1 MKRLAYPTLLAA
13 FFLCI
18 LLPMG
23 FHGLWIPDESR
34 NAQISQAMLQSGDWV
49 SPHLLGLRYFEKP
62 TGGYWLTAASQ
73 ALFGQNLF
81 GVRFASALV
90 TALSTLL
97 VLLVARRLWNDP
109 RRTWAAGVLYLSFG
123 LIAGQAGYANLD
135 PQFTLCVNLSLG
147 ALWFAFDAATPRGRF
162 AAWSL
167 LGAACAFG
175 FMTKGFLAFL
185 LPVIVALPYAV
196 LQKRLGQL
204 LRYGPLA
211 VMVAALVS
219 APWAL
224 LIHAREPDFW
234 NFFFWHEHIRRFAG
248 DDAQHGRPF
257 WFFVPLLLASA
268 LPWAVLVLPAL
279 RDGVKGWRAPKTLFV
294 LLWLVMPFLFF
305 SLAKGKLPTYIMPCF
320 APLALL
326 IADAI
331 GRALQQRRLLALKCN
346 GALNLLLGSG
356 ALAGLLFMQARH
368 PQYHDEL
375 PSVLMI
381 VLVCVAWIVTGLLQL
396 LRPTRFW
403 AAPALAAWLLVALV
417 PNAMPNKL
425 IDSKMPD
432 QFIAQ
437 HLEAL
442 RGARSLLSN
451 DLGAATSLAW
461 RTGRSD
467 VTLFNTEGELKYG
480 LRNYPEGQGRS
491 IPDQDIRAWIDRARA
506 EGSIGVVM
514 RVNSDDDEA
523 ELALLPSDAISYR
536 QNHIVVLLI
545 PQAAP

>member
-1 MKRLAYPTLLAA
+1 MKRLAYPTLIAA
-13 FFLCI
+13 LVLCV
-18 LLPMG
+18 LLPMA

-62 TGGYWLTAASQ
+62 TGGYWLIAASQ
-73 ALFGQNLF
+73 AVFGQNLF

-97 VLLVARRLWNDP
+97 VILVARRLWNDP
-109 RRTWAAGVLYLSFG
+109 RRTWAAGLLYLSFG

-147 ALWFAFDAATPRGRF
+147 ALWLAFDATTARLRF

-167 LGAACAFG
+167 LGVACAFG

-185 LPVIVALPYAV
+185 LPVIVGLPYAV
-196 LQKRLGQL
+196 LQKRLGEL

-211 VMVAALVS
+211 VLVAALVS

-234 NFFFWHEHIRRFAG
+234 NFFFWHEHIRRFAAQ
-248 DDAQHGRPF
+248 DAQHGRPI
-257 WFFVPLLLASA
+257 WFFVPLLFASA
-268 LPWAVLVLPAL
+268 LPWAVLILPAL
-279 RDGVKGWRAPKTLFV
+279 RNALQGWRDAKRLFL
-294 LLWLVMPFLFF
+294 LLWFAMPFLFF

-326 IADAI
+326 MADAI
-331 GRALQQRRLLALKCN
+331 GRALPQGRLLALKLN
-346 GALNLLLGSG
+346 GALNLLLGSV

-368 PQYHDEL
+368 PQYYDEL
-375 PSVLMI
+375 PSVLM
-381 VLVCVAWIVTGLLQL
+381 VALACTAWLLAGLLQL
-396 LRPTRFW
+396 LQPQRLW
-403 AAPALAAWLLVALV
+403 AAPAFAAWLLVALV
-417 PNAMPNKL
+417 PNAMPNKMVN
-425 IDSKMPD
+425 SKMPD
-432 QFIAQ
+432 QFIAE
-437 HLEAL
+437 HLDQL
-442 RGARSLLSN
+442 KGARSLLSN

-461 RTGRSD
+461 RTQRSD
-467 VTLFNTEGELKYG
+467 INLFNTEGELKYG
-480 LRNYPEGQGRS
+480 LGYPEGQGRS
-491 IPDQDIRAWIDRARA
+491 IAPRDIRAWVERARA

-514 RVNSDDDEA
+514 RVNDEA
-523 ELALLPSDAISYR
+523 DEKDLALLPSDAISYR
-536 QNHIVVLLI
+536 QNHLVVLLI
-545 PQAAP
+545 PKAAP

>member
-1 MKRLAYPTLLAA
+1 MNRLAYPKLLAA
-13 FFLCI
+13 FVLCI

-34 NAQISQAMLQSGDWV
+34 NAQITQAMLQTGDWV

-62 TGGYWLTAASQ
+62 TGGYWLTAISQ
-73 ALFGQNLF
+73 AVFGQNLF

-90 TALSTLL
+90 SALSTLL
-97 VLLVARRLWNDP
+97 VILVARRLWNDP
-109 RRTWAAGVLYLSFG
+109 RRTWTAGLLYMSFG

-135 PQFTLCVNLSLG
+135 PQFTLCVNLSLV
-147 ALWFAFDAATPRGRF
+147 ALWYAFDAATTRGRL

-185 LPVIVALPYAV
+185 LPVLIGLPYAV
-196 LQKRLGQL
+196 LQRRFGEL

-211 VMVAALVS
+211 VLVAAAVS
-219 APWAL
+219 APWVL
-224 LIHAREPDFW
+224 MIHAREPDFW
-234 NFFFWHEHIRRFAG
+234 NFFFWHEHIRRFAAE
-248 DDAQHGRPF
+248 DAQHTRPF
-257 WFFVPLLLASA
+257 WFFVPLLFASA
-268 LPWAVLVLPAL
+268 LPWAVLILPAL
-279 RDGVKGWRAPKTLFV
+279 RDGFKGWRQSKTLFV

-326 IADAI
+326 IADCL
-331 GRALQQRRLLALKCN
+331 GRALQNRRLLALRLN

-356 ALAGLLFMQARH
+356 ALAGLLVMQARH

-381 VLVCVAWIVTGLLQL
+381 ALVCIAWVVTGLLQL

-403 AAPALAAWLLVALV
+403 AAPALAVWLLVALV

-425 IDSKMPD
+425 IGSKMPD
-432 QFIAQ
+432 QFIAE
-437 HLEAL
+437 HLDAL
-442 RGARSLLSN
+442 SESHKLLSN
-451 DLGAATSLAW
+451 DLGAATALAW

-467 VTLFNTEGELKYG
+467 VTLFNTVGELKYG

-491 IPDQDIRAWIDRARA
+491 VGNDEIRAWIDQART
-506 EGSIGVVM
+506 EGSVGVVM
-514 RVNSDDDEA
+514 RVNSADDEA
-523 ELALLPSDAISYR
+523 ELAMLPSDAVSYR

-545 PQAAP
+545 PQAKP

>member
-1 MKRLAYPTLLAA
+1 MTRLAYPPLLAA
-13 FFLCI
+13 FVLCI
-18 LLPMG
+18 LLPLG

-34 NAQISQAMLQSGDWV
+34 NAQIAQAMLQSGDWV

-62 TGGYWLTAASQ
+62 TGGYWLIALSQ
-73 ALFGQNLF
+73 AVFGQNLF
-81 GVRFASALV
+81 SVRFASALV
-90 TALSTLL
+90 SALSTLL
-97 VLLVARRLWNDP
+97 VILVARRLWSDP
-109 RRTWAAGVLYLSFG
+109 RRTWAAGTLYLSFG

-135 PQFTLCVNLSLG
+135 PQFTLCVNLSLA
-147 ALWFAFDAATPRGRF
+147 ALWYAFDAVTPRGRL
-162 AAWSL
+162 AAWCL

-185 LPVIVALPYAV
+185 LPVIVGVPYAL
-196 LQKRLGQL
+196 LQKRIGDL

-211 VMVAALVS
+211 VLVAVLVS

-224 LIHAREPDFW
+224 MIHAREPDFW

-248 DDAQHGRPF
+248 EDAQHSRPL
-257 WFFVPLLLASA
+257 WFFVPLLFASA
-268 LPWAVLVLPAL
+268 MPWAVMIFPAL
-279 RDGVKGWRAPKTLFV
+279 RRGLQGWRESRALFL
-294 LLWLVMPFLFF
+294 LLWFVMPFLFF

-326 IADAI
+326 MADSLI
-331 GRALQQRRLLALKCN
+331 RALQQRKLIALRLN
-346 GALNLLLGSG
+346 GALNLVLGSG

-381 VLVCVAWIVTGLLQL
+381 VLVCLAWLLAGLLQL
-396 LRPTRFW
+396 LRPSRLW
-403 AAPALAAWLLVALV
+403 AAPAFAAWLLVALV

-425 IDSKMPD
+425 VDSKMPD
-432 QFIAQ
+432 QFIAE
-437 HLEAL
+437 HLDEL

-451 DLGAATSLAW
+451 DLGAATALAW
-461 RTGRSD
+461 RTQRSD
-467 VTLFNTEGELKYG
+467 ITLFNTMGELKYG
-480 LRNYPEGQGRS
+480 LTSYPEGQGRS
-491 IPDQDIRAWIDRARA
+491 IDPVDIHAWIDRARA

-514 RVNSDDDEA
+514 RVNSASDEE
-523 ELALLPSDAISYR
+523 ELAMLPSDAISYR

-545 PQAAP
+545 PQASL

>member
-13 FFLCI
+13 FVLCV
-18 LLPMG
+18 LLPTV

-73 ALFGQNLF
+73 AVFGQNLF

-97 VLLVARRLWNDP
+97 VILVARRLWNDP
-109 RRTWAAGVLYLSFG
+109 RRTWAAGLLYLSFG

-135 PQFTLCVNLSLG
+135 PQFTLCVNLSIG
-147 ALWFAFDAATPRGRF
+147 ALWFAFDATTARGRF

-175 FMTKGFLAFL
+175 LMTKGFLAFL

-196 LQKRLGQL
+196 LHKRVGEL

-211 VMVAALVS
+211 VLVAALVC

-234 NFFFWHEHIRRFAG
+234 NFFFWNEHIRRFAAE
-248 DDAQHGRPF
+248 DAQHGRPI
-257 WFFVPLLLASA
+257 WFFVPLLFASA
-268 LPWAVLVLPAL
+268 LPWAVLIFPAL
-279 RDGVKGWRAPKTLFV
+279 RNGFKGWRDSRLVFL
-294 LLWLVMPFLFF
+294 LLWFVMPFLFF

-326 IADAI
+326 MADAI
-331 GRALQQRRLLALKCN
+331 GRALQQQKLVALKLN
-346 GALNLLLGSG
+346 GALNLLLGSV
-356 ALAGLLFMQARH
+356 ALAGLVFMQASH

-381 VLVCVAWIVTGLLQL
+381 GLVCAAWLVAGLLQL
-396 LRPTRFW
+396 LRPNSLW
-403 AAPALAAWLLVALV
+403 AAPAFAAWLLVALV
-417 PNAMPNKL
+417 PNAMPNRMVN
-425 IDSKMPD
+425 SKMPD
-432 QFIAQ
+432 QFIAE
-437 HLEAL
+437 HLEQL
-442 RGARSLLSN
+442 KGARSLLSN
-451 DLGAATSLAW
+451 DLGAATALAW
-461 RTGRSD
+461 RTQRSD
-467 VTLFNTEGELKYG
+467 INLFNTEGELKYG
-480 LRNYPEGQGRS
+480 LAYPEGQGRS
-491 IPDQDIRAWIDRARA
+491 VALEDIHAWIDRARA

-514 RVNSDDDEA
+514 RVNSASDEA
-523 ELALLPSDAISYR
+523 ELAMLPTDAISYR
-536 QNHIVVLLI
+536 QNHLVVLLI